1 MVTVIY
7 WAAGSA
13 GAFLLF
19 VVIMQIGFSKMHP
32 EHVVDVAEE
41 ARYELHPT
49 LVPGTLAIT
58 TANVN
63 DIINDSIETGLEHPA
78 LTRRKLG

>member
-1 MVTVIY
+1 MVAALC

-13 GAFLLF
+13 GALLLF
-19 VVIMQIGFSKMHP
+19 AVIMQIGFPKMHP
-32 EHVVDVAEE
+32 EHVNVVDE

-49 LVPGTLAIT
+49 LVPGTLVIT
-58 TANVN
+58 SANVN
-63 DIINDSIETGLEHPA
+63 DIINDSIESGREHPA